1 MKFTLTLNGQHG
13 FVRQALY
20 DPEDSS
26 LVWADN
32 EERLPL
38 PQAFPKQEDM
48 QWPPFWHLHYPSNPA
63 GKSKAIRHL
72 KLQLGLKCNYACQ
85 YCSQAHQPH
94 DIDGHPDDVAP
105 FMQQLEGWFAGGDDG
120 QCQCPHDVS
129 IGLAHD
135 HSLLESDRFG

>member
-48 QWPPFWHLHYPSNPA
+48 QWPPFWHLHHPSNGRKRA
-63 GKSKAIRHL
+63 ATSR
-72 KLQLGLKCNYACQ
+72 
-85 YCSQAHQPH
+85 
-94 DIDGHPDDVAP
+94 PDLSP
-105 FMQQLEGWFAGGDDG
+105 SSWK
-120 QCQCPHDVS
+120 P
-129 IGLAHD
+129 
-135 HSLLESDRFG
+135 